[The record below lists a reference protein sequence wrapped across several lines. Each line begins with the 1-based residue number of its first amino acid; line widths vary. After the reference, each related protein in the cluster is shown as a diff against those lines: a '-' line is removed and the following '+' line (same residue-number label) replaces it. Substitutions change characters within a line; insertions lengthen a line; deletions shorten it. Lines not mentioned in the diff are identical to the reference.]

1 MTAVIEADGADRP
14 VSSPPTERVVR
25 ILELLAA
32 DPERHFTLSEISH
45 TLGISHGT
53 CHAILATLANRQWL
67 VRDRHSGGYSW
78 GPALAALARPVNKQA
93 YRPELQRLFDAIGR
107 QVFLGVRQG
116 ATVVVTDSV
125 GESIAG
131 LRLGP
136 GFRMPLVAPFGRE
149 FIAGTGGNVKRD
161 WLSGLGAPSPRLRRR
176 LGAVLDEVGRRGYA
190 IDRMSR
196 EYVRVYSALQA
207 LAAEG
212 EPDEIT
218 ARLANAFADLTVV
231 DYLPD
236 ELAAADHH
244 QIASVSAPVRDAD
257 GTVTMSVGVAPFATM
272 TAAQVHEIGAAVR
285 DTAMRIES
293 IGAARTNPVPQ
304 GASR

>member
-1 MTAVIEADGADRP
+1 MTGVSDAVGTGRP
-14 VSSPPTERVVR
+14 VSSPPTERVMR

-32 DPERHFTLSEISH
+32 DAQRHLSLSEISH

-53 CHAILATLANRQWL
+53 CHAIVSTLANRRWL
-67 VRDRHSGGYSW
+67 VRDRDSGRYSW
-78 GPALAALARPVNKQA
+78 GPALSALARPVNKQA
-93 YRPELQRLFDAIGR
+93 FRPELQRLFGAVGR
-107 QVFLGVRQG
+107 QAILGVRQG

-131 LRLGP
+131 LRLEP

-149 FIAGTGGNVKRD
+149 FIAGTSEAVKKD

-196 EYVRVYSALQA
+196 EYIRVYSALQA
-207 LAAEG
+207 LAADG

-218 ARLANAFADLTVV
+218 ARVATAFADLTEV

-236 ELAAADHH
+236 ELAQGERHPV
-244 QIASVSAPVRDAD
+244 ASVSAPVRDAD
-257 GTVTMSVGVAPFATM
+257 GTAVMSVGIAPFAAL
-272 TAAQVHEIGAAVR
+272 TAGEVAELGAAVR
-285 DTAMRIES
+285 ET
-293 IGAARTNPVPQ
+293 AARIQSQT
-304 GASR
+304 ARDKHEESS

>member
-1 MTAVIEADGADRP
+1 MTTAIDADGAARP
-14 VSSPPTERVVR
+14 ASSPPTERVIR

-32 DPERHFTLSEISH
+32 DPERHFSLTEISH
-45 TLGISHGT
+45 TLAISHGT
-53 CHAILATLANRQWL
+53 CHAILATLAGRQWI

-93 YRPELQRLFDAIGR
+93 FRPELQRLFDAVGR
-107 QVFLGVRQG
+107 QVILGVRQG

-125 GESIAG
+125 GESFAG
-131 LRLGP
+131 LRLGV

-149 FIAGTGGNVKRD
+149 FVAGAAERVKKE
-161 WLSGLGAPSPRLRRR
+161 WLSGLGSPSPRLQRRV
-176 LGAVLDEVGRRGYA
+176 GAVLEEIDRRGYA

-207 LAAEG
+207 LVADG

-218 ARLANAFADLTVV
+218 ARVATAFADLTVV

-236 ELAAADHH
+236 ELGDGEPHR
-244 QIASVSAPVRDAD
+244 IASVTAPVRDAD
-257 GTVTMSVGVAPFATM
+257 GAVAMSVGVAPFATL
-272 TAAQVHEIGAAVR
+272 TAAEIADLGAAVR
-285 DTAMRIES
+285 EA
-293 IGAARTNPVPQ
+293 AARIQSHIGGRPEE
-304 GASR
+304 SS

>member
-1 MTAVIEADGADRP
+1 MTAPIGGDGTARP
-14 VSSPPTERVVR
+14 VSSPPTERVMR
-25 ILELLAA
+25 ILELLAT
-32 DPERHFTLSEISH
+32 DPERHCTLSEISQ
-45 TLGISHGT
+45 TLDISHGT
-53 CHAILATLANRQWL
+53 CHAILTTLANRQWI

-93 YRPELQRLFDAIGR
+93 YRPELQRLFAAVGR
-107 QVFLGVRQG
+107 QVILGVRQG
-116 ATVVVTDSV
+116 ATVVVTDAV

-136 GFRMPLVAPFGRE
+136 GFRMPLVAPFCRE
-149 FIAGTGGNVKRD
+149 FIAGASGQVKRD

-176 LGAVLDEVGRRGYA
+176 LTAVLDEVGGRGYA

-207 LAAEG
+207 LAADG

-218 ARLANAFADLTVV
+218 ARVATAFADLTEV

-236 ELAAADHH
+236 ELAGTAAHP
-244 QIASVSAPVRDAD
+244 IASVSAPVRDLD
-257 GTVTMSVGVAPFATM
+257 GTVAMSVGVAPFAAL
-272 TAAQVHEIGAAVR
+272 TATEVADLGAAVR
-285 DTAMRIES
+285 EAAARIQAQS
-293 IGAARTNPVPQ
+293 AARTESEENT
-304 GASR
+304 

>member
-1 MTAVIEADGADRP
+1 MTLAIDGDDTARP
-14 VSSPPTERVVR
+14 VSSPPTERVMR

-32 DPERHFTLSEISH
+32 DPERHFTLSEISQ
-45 TLGISHGT
+45 TLDISHGT
-53 CHAILATLANRQWL
+53 CHAILASLTGRQWL
-67 VRDRHSGGYSW
+67 VRDLQSGGYSW
-78 GPALAALARPVNKQA
+78 GPALAALARPVSRQA
-93 YRPELQRLFDAIGR
+93 FRPELQRLFDEVGR
-107 QVFLGVRQG
+107 QAILGVRQG

-131 LRLGP
+131 LRLGA

-149 FIAGTGGNVKRD
+149 FVAGASEPVKKT

-196 EYVRVYSALQA
+196 EYIRVYSALQA
-207 LAAEG
+207 LAADG

-218 ARLANAFADLTVV
+218 ARVATAFADLTEV

-236 ELAAADHH
+236 ELGGTQRHP
-244 QIASVSAPVRDAD
+244 IASISAPVRDID
-257 GTVTMSVGVAPFATM
+257 GTVTMSVGVAPFAAL
-272 TAAQVHEIGAAVR
+272 TAAEVADLGAAVR
-285 DTAMRIES
+285 ET
-293 IGAARTNPVPQ
+293 AARVQSQSTACGEHEESP
-304 GASR
+304 

>member
-1 MTAVIEADGADRP
+1 MTAAIDGDGTVRP
-14 VSSPPTERVVR
+14 VSSPPTERVMR

-32 DPERHFTLSEISH
+32 DPQRHFTLSEISQ

-53 CHAILATLANRQWL
+53 CHAILATLASRQWL
-67 VRDRHSGGYSW
+67 VRDRQSGGYTW
-78 GPALAALARPVNKQA
+78 GPALAALARPVSRQA
-93 YRPELQRLFDAIGR
+93 FRPELQRLFDAVGR
-107 QVFLGVRQG
+107 QAILGVRQG

-149 FIAGTGGNVKRD
+149 FIAGAADSVRQA

-176 LGAVLDEVGRRGYA
+176 LAAVLDEVGRRGYA

-196 EYVRVYSALQA
+196 EYIRVFSALQA
-207 LAAEG
+207 LADDG

-218 ARLANAFADLTVV
+218 ARVATAFADLTDV
-231 DYLPD
+231 DYLSD
-236 ELAAADHH
+236 ELSGGTQRHP
-244 QIASVSAPVRDAD
+244 IASVSAPIRDID
-257 GTVTMSVGVAPFATM
+257 GTVTMSVSAAPLATLTASEVADL
-272 TAAQVHEIGAAVR
+272 GAAVR
-285 DTAMRIES
+285 ET
-293 IGAARTNPVPQ
+293 AARIQSQWTAR
-304 GASR
+304 GEHEESS

>member
-1 MTAVIEADGADRP
+1 MT
-14 VSSPPTERVVR
+14 VSSPPTERVMR

-32 DPERHFTLSEISH
+32 DPERRFSMSEIAH
-45 TLGISHGT
+45 TLDISHGT
-53 CHAILATLANRQWL
+53 CHAIVTTLAGRQWI

-78 GPALAALARPVNKQA
+78 GPAIAALARPVNKQA
-93 YRPELQRLFDAIGR
+93 FRPELQRLFDAVGR
-107 QVFLGVRQG
+107 QAVLGVRQG

-131 LRLGP
+131 LRLGA
-136 GFRMPLVAPFGRE
+136 GFRMPLVAPFCRE
-149 FIAGTGGNVKRD
+149 FVAGAGEKVKKE

-176 LGAVLDEVGRRGYA
+176 LGAVLDEVGGRGYA

-236 ELAAADHH
+236 ELADAEHH

-257 GTVTMSVGVAPFATM
+257 GTATMSVGVAPFASL
-272 TAAQVHEIGAAVR
+272 TAAEVADLGAAVK
-285 DTAMRIES
+285 ES
-293 IGAARTNPVPQ
+293 AARIQSQWTAR
-304 GASR
+304 GEHEETA

>member
-1 MTAVIEADGADRP
+1 MTATIDGDGAARP
-14 VSSPPTERVVR
+14 VSSPPTERVMR

-32 DPERHFTLSEISH
+32 DPERHFSLSEISQ

-53 CHAILATLANRQWL
+53 CHAILATLAGRQWL
-67 VRDRHSGGYSW
+67 VRDRQSAGYSW
-78 GPALAALARPVNKQA
+78 GPALAALARPVNRQA
-93 YRPELQRLFDAIGR
+93 FRPELQRLFDAVGR
-107 QVFLGVRQG
+107 QVILGVRQG

-131 LRLGP
+131 LQLGA

-149 FIAGTGGNVKRD
+149 FIAGVGENVKKE

-176 LGAVLDEVGRRGYA
+176 LAAVLDEVGRRGYA

-207 LAAEG
+207 LAADG

-218 ARLANAFADLTVV
+218 ARLATAFADLTEV

-236 ELAAADHH
+236 ELGGIERHP
-244 QIASVSAPVRDAD
+244 IASVSAPVRDID
-257 GTVTMSVGVAPFATM
+257 GTVTMSVGVAPFAAL
-272 TAAQVHEIGAAVR
+272 TAAEVADLGAAVCE
-285 DTAMRIES
+285 T
-293 IGAARTNPVPQ
+293 AARIQSQWTAR
-304 GASR
+304 GEHEESS

>member
-1 MTAVIEADGADRP
+1 MTAAIGGGGAARA
-14 VSSPPTERVVR
+14 VSSPPTERVMR

-32 DPERHFTLSEISH
+32 DPERHFSLSEISH

-53 CHAILATLANRQWL
+53 CHAILASLANRQWL

-78 GPALAALARPVNKQA
+78 GPALAALARPVNRQA
-93 YRPELQRLFDAIGR
+93 YRPELQRLFDTVGR
-107 QVFLGVRQG
+107 QVILGVRQG

-131 LRLGP
+131 LRLGA

-149 FIAGTGGNVKRD
+149 FLAGAGEKVKKE

-176 LGAVLDEVGRRGYA
+176 LAAVLDEVGRRGYA

-207 LAAEG
+207 LAADG

-218 ARLANAFADLTVV
+218 ARVATAFADLTEV

-236 ELAAADHH
+236 ELGGTERHP
-244 QIASVSAPVRDAD
+244 IASVSAPVRDIGGA
-257 GTVTMSVGVAPFATM
+257 VAMSVGVAPFTAL
-272 TAAQVHEIGAAVR
+272 TAAEVADLGAAVR
-285 DTAMRIES
+285 ET
-293 IGAARTNPVPQ
+293 AARIQSQWTA
-304 GASR
+304 GGEHEESS

>member
-1 MTAVIEADGADRP
+1 MT
-14 VSSPPTERVVR
+14 VSSPPTERVMR

-32 DPERHFTLSEISH
+32 DPERRFSMSQIAH

-53 CHAILATLANRQWL
+53 CHAIVTTLASRQWI

-78 GPALAALARPVNKQA
+78 GPAIAALTRPVNKQA
-93 YRPELQRLFDAIGR
+93 YRPELQRLFDAVGR
-107 QVFLGVRQG
+107 QTVLGVRQG

-125 GESIAG
+125 GEAIAG
-131 LRLGP
+131 PRLGP
-136 GFRMPLVAPFGRE
+136 GFRMPLVAPFCRE
-149 FIAGTGGNVKRD
+149 FVAGASENLRKE
-161 WLSGLGAPSPRLRRR
+161 WLSGLVAPSPRLRRR
-176 LGAVLDEVGRRGYA
+176 LGAVLDEVGHRGYA

-218 ARLANAFADLTVV
+218 ARLASAFADLTVV

-236 ELAAADHH
+236 EFSEAEHH

-257 GTVTMSVGVAPFATM
+257 GAVTMSVVVAPFATM
-272 TAAQVHEIGAAVR
+272 TAAQVRELGAAVR
-285 DTAMRIES
+285 DTAARIES
-293 IGAARTNPVPQ
+293 IGAARTNPIPEGVSP
-304 GASR
+304 

>member
-1 MTAVIEADGADRP
+1 MTAALGAGGTVRP
-14 VSSPPTERVVR
+14 VSSPPTERVMR

-32 DPERHFTLSEISH
+32 DPERHFSLSEISQ

-53 CHAILATLANRQWL
+53 CHAILATLASRQWL
-67 VRDRHSGGYSW
+67 VRDRQSGGYSW
-78 GPALAALARPVNKQA
+78 GPALAALARPINRQA
-93 YRPELQRLFDAIGR
+93 FRPELQRLFDAVGR
-107 QVFLGVRQG
+107 QVILGARQG

-131 LRLGP
+131 LRLGA
-136 GFRMPLVAPFGRE
+136 GFRIPLVAPFGRE
-149 FIAGTGGNVKRD
+149 FIAGAGEPVKKE

-176 LGAVLDEVGRRGYA
+176 LAAVLDEVGRRGYA

-207 LAAEG
+207 LAADG

-218 ARLANAFADLTVV
+218 ARLATAFADLTEV

-236 ELAAADHH
+236 ELGNTERHP
-244 QIASVSAPVRDAD
+244 IASVSAPVRDID
-257 GTVTMSVGVAPFATM
+257 GTATMSVGVAPFAAL
-272 TAAQVHEIGAAVR
+272 TAAEVAELGAAVR
-285 DTAMRIES
+285 ET
-293 IGAARTNPVPQ
+293 AARIQSQWTAR
-304 GASR
+304 GEHEEST

>member
-1 MTAVIEADGADRP
+1 MT
-14 VSSPPTERVVR
+14 VSSPPTERVMR

-32 DPERHFTLSEISH
+32 DPERRFSMSEIAH
-45 TLGISHGT
+45 TLDISHGT
-53 CHAILATLANRQWL
+53 CHAIVTTLAGRQWI

-78 GPALAALARPVNKQA
+78 GPAIAALARPVNKQA
-93 YRPELQRLFDAIGR
+93 FRPELQRLFDAVGR
-107 QVFLGVRQG
+107 QAVLGVRQG

-131 LRLGP
+131 LRLGA
-136 GFRMPLVAPFGRE
+136 GFRMPLVAPFCRE
-149 FIAGTGGNVKRD
+149 FVAGAGEKVKKE

-176 LGAVLDEVGRRGYA
+176 LGAVLDEVGGRGYA

-218 ARLANAFADLTVV
+218 TRLASAFADLTVV

-236 ELAAADHH
+236 EIDAAEHH
-244 QIASVSAPVRDAD
+244 QIASISAPVRDAD
-257 GTVTMSVGVAPFATM
+257 GAVTMSVGAAPFATLT
-272 TAAQVHEIGAAVR
+272 TAEVRELGVAVSDAA
-285 DTAMRIES
+285 ARIES
-293 IGAARTNPVPQ
+293 VWAARKDL
-304 GASR
+304 S